1 MYLSNTTSPFLC
13 YNSIFQNRT
22 LFSANAG
29 LSSPAEKSQ
38 TALQT
43 ISDQIV
49 SNQTRDEQLEEQSK
63 TAQIW
68 KDTYMKTKEDTPDE
82 ERSTYVLELYLGIA
96 RLHLTAA
103 ERNEQEISDFKE
115 QLQGWDQTIQ
125 GYQDILDGK
134 AALPEGQTMQS
145 ILWSYEKAKLDRE
158 EFLQDGITHIN
169 GYQYNELSSNEIT
182 DYNIKAIFG
191 ENKFAEKDPSVW
203 LIDPT
208 ASDLYSE
215 IDRVLSEAQWVAEEF
230 RQGVE
235 HFYNI
240 LRKRGYGEQY
250 KGYLESWVDPTD
262 SYFDQTEKMNIQKL
276 MTFTAIMRILE
287 PDESI

>member
-1 MYLSNTTSPFLC
+1 MYLSNTTSPFLS

-29 LSSPAEKSQ
+29 LSSPAEKPQ
-38 TALQT
+38 IALQT

-82 ERSTYVLELYLGIA
+82 ERSTGALKLLLDSA
-96 RLHLTAA
+96 RLLLTVS
-103 ERNEQEISDFKE
+103 EKYEQELSDFKE

-134 AALPEGQTMQS
+134 AALPEGQTIQN
-145 ILWSYEKAKLDRE
+145 ILWSYKKAKLHRE
-158 EFLQDGITHIN
+158 EFLQDGIAYIN
-169 GYQYNELSSNEIT
+169 ESRY
-182 DYNIKAIFG
+182 G
-191 ENKFAEKDPSVW
+191 EAFSVDDDCTLKDILEEETFTKLASKDPSDW
-203 LIDPT
+203 LLDPT

-215 IDRVLSEAQWVAEEF
+215 IDHLLSEAHGVTEGLW
-230 RQGVE
+230 QGVE

-276 MTFTAIMRILE
+276 MIDRLMKE
-287 PDESI
+287 PLQQL